1 MSVSQSTHYSLT
13 HSTTPSQS
21 TSPLTQTSPQS
32 RVHAHTHTHT
42 HLPSTNTAHPSAHT
56 QSSSSSHSRTTT
68 TTITPKHPSTTNHPL
83 KHQSLSQLSLS
94 ARQTSSVIQTP
105 ITSLTHSTVPSQT
118 SHQPLIAT
126 PHQPTHPV
134 ILTNHSHSLHAYTHT
149 FVYQTSPTVA
159 G

>member
-32 RVHAHTHTHT
+32 RVHAHTHTHPFTQHQHSSPVRSYPVIIIITLT
-42 HLPSTNTAHPSAHT
+42 HHHHHY
-56 QSSSSSHSRTTT
+56 HSQ
-68 TTITPKHPSTTNHPL
+68 TPKHYQPS
-83 KHQSLSQLSLS
+83 SE
-94 ARQTSSVIQTP
+94 TP
-105 ITSLTHSTVPSQT
+105 ITQPTEPERTSNFVSHTNTHYLTHTLYRTQSDITPT
-118 SHQPLIAT
+118 TDIAT

-149 FVYQTSPTVA
+149 SIYQTSPSVA